1 MYEDITEVS
10 LTPIRY
16 QRRFGENPACLGIGG
31 QDVKIV
37 KQDPSGADVE
47 RMYVNTNGTLVL
59 VLSLWLVGVGVRRV
73 ERTLGTFLRS
83 LLTSL
88 SG

>member
-1 MYEDITEVS
+1 MYEDIIEVS

-16 QRRFGENPACLGIGG
+16 QRRFGKNPACLGIGG

-47 RMYVNTNGTLVL
+47 RI
-59 VLSLWLVGVGVRRV
+59 
-73 ERTLGTFLRS
+73 LR
-83 LLTSL
+83 
-88 SG
+88 